1 MHIQDEHPFFV
12 WMHLPYEMST
22 TSRIHSA
29 SLFLL
34 LVPRRHPALQ
44 VDDDDVGRRSEDDNE
59 PKEHRGRTM
68 NIQKTTNFEA
78 LQPAGAEYE
87 LTDIEIQQLKEHN
100 QKRVKR
106 VVGFVA
112 IAMTLLS
119 LALVAFSLALGRKI
133 DLMVEQKVEERMEIY
148 TAHGINLTETRS

>member
-1 MHIQDEHPFFV
+1 
-12 WMHLPYEMST
+12 
-22 TSRIHSA
+22 
-29 SLFLL
+29 
-34 LVPRRHPALQ
+34 
-44 VDDDDVGRRSEDDNE
+44 
-59 PKEHRGRTM
+59 M

-87 LTDIEIQQLKEHN
+87 LTDVEIQQLKEHN

-133 DLMVEQKVEERMEIY
+133 DLMGQFSFEFDEVQNTEERTVLFLVEQKVEQRMEIY

>member
-1 MHIQDEHPFFV
+1 MTQ
-12 WMHLPYEMST
+12 
-22 TSRIHSA
+22 
-29 SLFLL
+29 
-34 LVPRRHPALQ
+34 
-44 VDDDDVGRRSEDDNE
+44 
-59 PKEHRGRTM
+59 
-68 NIQKTTNFEA
+68 QKGFYF
-78 LQPAGAEYE
+78 Q
-87 LTDIEIQQLKEHN
+87 EHN

>member
-1 MHIQDEHPFFV
+1 
-12 WMHLPYEMST
+12 
-22 TSRIHSA
+22 
-29 SLFLL
+29 
-34 LVPRRHPALQ
+34 
-44 VDDDDVGRRSEDDNE
+44 
-59 PKEHRGRTM
+59 M
-68 NIQKTTNFEA
+68 NLQKTANFEA
-78 LQPAGAEYE
+78 LQSAGAEYE
-87 LTDIEIQQLKEHN
+87 LTDVEIQQLKEHN

-133 DLMVEQKVEERMEIY
+133 DLMVEQKVEQRMEIY

>member
-1 MHIQDEHPFFV
+1 
-12 WMHLPYEMST
+12 
-22 TSRIHSA
+22 
-29 SLFLL
+29 
-34 LVPRRHPALQ
+34 
-44 VDDDDVGRRSEDDNE
+44 
-59 PKEHRGRTM
+59 M

-87 LTDIEIQQLKEHN
+87 LTDVEIQQLKEHN

-133 DLMVEQKVEERMEIY
+133 DLMVEQKVEQRMEIY